1 MCQKFTKEAI
11 YKSFM
16 YVFCS
21 NIAECNNNIDDVD
34 LTRFSTSHVVSVT
47 SSRLDIV
54 TMGWVKINYDR
65 ELGWVRSSI
74 WWVGLD
80 CVVKSRP
87 MSISDTEWSKSWSC
101 SKRICLTTFFIFYST
116 MQSANFLNRVN
127 VV

>member
-65 ELGWVRSSI
+65 ELGWVGSSI
-74 WWVGLD
+74 WWDGLGPA
-80 CVVKSRP
+80 VKSWP
-87 MSISDTEWSKSWSC
+87 MSVP
-101 SKRICLTTFFIFYST
+101 L
-116 MQSANFLNRVN
+116 
-127 VV
+127 